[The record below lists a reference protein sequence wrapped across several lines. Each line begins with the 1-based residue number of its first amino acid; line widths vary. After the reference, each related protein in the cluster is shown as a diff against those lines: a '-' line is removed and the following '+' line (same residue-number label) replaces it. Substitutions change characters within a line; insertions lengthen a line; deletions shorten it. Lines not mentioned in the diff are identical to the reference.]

1 MNPPVVH
8 ADYRV
13 QVLDRTFAILS
24 ALAES
29 NQLLGPTE
37 LGKRV
42 SLNKSTVH
50 RILNV
55 LEQHRYVERD
65 LETSKY
71 RLGLRLAQL
80 GSFALLD
87 GAQRAPTA
95 LCAHLDRAQ
104 RAPNALCAFPRVEF
118 LAAAKLYVKQLA
130 CQSGEAA
137 HLGVLSGAEILSVL
151 HEAGGRDLHAASTVG
166 RRSPFHCTS
175 LGKAILAFRAD
186 ADELIR
192 AHRFIPYTGNTI
204 RSSANFQLELLKVRR
219 RGLAIDNEE
228 FQPGLRCIG
237 APVRDASGRVI
248 AALSIA
254 GPLSRI
260 TQARSRELALLVISA
275 AAGLSESIGQIR
287 N

>member
-1 MNPPVVH
+1 MSPSAVH

-71 RLGLRLAQL
+71 RLGLRLAEL
-80 GSFALLD
+80 GSF
-87 GAQRAPTA
+87 
-95 LCAHLDRAQ
+95 
-104 RAPNALCAFPRVEF
+104 AFPRVEF
-118 LAAAKLYVKQLA
+118 LAAAKPYVKQLA

-151 HEAGGRDLHAASTVG
+151 HEAGGHDLHAASTVG

-192 AHRFIPYTGNTI
+192 GHRFIPYTGNTI

-219 RGLAIDNEE
+219 RGLATDNEE

-260 TQARSRELALLVISA
+260 TAARSRELALLVISA
-275 AAGLSESIGQIR
+275 AAGLSESIGQIS